1 MTKLDKNYWENRY
14 QSDDAKWDA
23 KRVTTPIKD
32 LVDSLTDKKAHI
44 LVPGA
49 GNGHEFEYLINNGF
63 TNTYM
68 LDIAESP
75 LKNAIARLPQVEA
88 SCFILGDFFAHEG
101 QYDII
106 IEQTFFCALDP
117 ALRSEYVAKMHSLLK
132 PGGILAGLLFNF
144 PLTQEGPPFGGS
156 TDEYNTLFGN
166 LFHIKTLQTAQNS
179 IKPRQD
185 RELFFIFEK
194 K

>member
-14 QSDDAKWDA
+14 QSDDATWDA

-63 TNTYM
+63 TNAYM

-88 SCFILGDFFAHEG
+88 SRFILGDFFAHEG

-117 ALRSEYVAKMHSLLK
+117 ALRSEYVTKMHSLLK

-144 PLTQEGPPFGGS
+144 PLTHEGPPFGGS
-156 TDEYNTLFGN
+156 TDEYNTLFGK
-166 LFHIKTLQTAQNS
+166 LFHIKTLQIAQNS

>member
-14 QSDDAKWDA
+14 QSGDAPWDA
-23 KRVTTPIKD
+23 KSITTPIKD
-32 LVDSLTDKKAHI
+32 LADSLPAKDARI

-49 GNGHEFEYLINNGF
+49 GNGHEFEYLISSGF
-63 TNTYM
+63 TNAYM

-75 LKNAIARLPQVEA
+75 LKNAAARLPQADA
-88 SCFILGDFFAHEG
+88 SHFILGDFFAHEG
-101 QYDII
+101 QYDVI

-117 ALRSEYVAKMHSLLK
+117 ALRSKYVTKMHSLLK
-132 PGGILAGLLFNF
+132 PGGILAGLLFSF
-144 PLTQEGPPFGGS
+144 PLTEDGPPFGGS
-156 TDEYNTLFGN
+156 ADGYKALFGP
-166 LFHIKTLQTAQNS
+166 LFHIKTLQPAQNS
-179 IKPRQD
+179 IKARQD